1 MNPKKLIGTLLVF
14 TMILSMSVPAFAAT
28 DADGT
33 VPVDGYIGWDSS
45 TTNPASVIDI
55 EYSVAAV
62 EWAATDATWN
72 STTNVYDIVAGNYTI
87 KNKSTANVDLK
98 VTLKSFTLT
107 SAANTLPAAGMLTL
121 NTTGALSEG
130 PIGAN
135 IGYGAYTNSTAF
147 SNKLTHGTT
156 WTYSFGGTYNTA
168 LPAVALEPV
177 YNMVL
182 NFAL

>member
-1 MNPKKLIGTLLVF
+1 MKLKKLFGALLVSV
-14 TMILSMSVPAFAAT
+14 MVLSMSVPAFAAT

-45 TTNPASVIDI
+45 TTNPSTVIDI
-55 EYSVAAV
+55 AYSVGAV

-72 STTNVYDIVAGNYTI
+72 STTQKYDVVAGNYTI
-87 KNKSTANVDLK
+87 TNNSTANVDLT
-98 VTLKSFTLT
+98 VTLKSFSLT
-107 SAANTLPAAGMLTL
+107 SASNTLPAAGTLTL

-130 PIGAN
+130 SIGAN
-135 IGYGAYTNSTAF
+135 IGYGTYTNTTPFTA
-147 SNKLTHGTT
+147 KLTHGAT
-156 WTYSFGGTYNTA
+156 WTYSFGGSYSAA
-168 LPAVALEPV
+168 LPTTPLQPV